1 MKVKDIKFDRRTN
14 ENIYIMEYNRDGTGD
29 VREYDI
35 KNIPQE
41 ELERSVMDICTDID
55 GSMNIYII

>member
-14 ENIYIMEYNRDGTGD
+14 ENIYIMEYNRDGTVD
-29 VREYDI
+29 VREYDV

-55 GSMNIYII
+55 GSMNIYVI

>member
-14 ENIYIMEYNRDGTGD
+14 ENIYIMEYNRDGTVD

-55 GSMNIYII
+55 GSMNIYIR

>member
-1 MKVKDIKFDRRTN
+1 MKVKDIKLDRRTN
-14 ENIYIMEYNRDGTGD
+14 ENIYIMEYNRDGTVD
-29 VREYDI
+29 VREYDV

-55 GSMNIYII
+55 GSMNIYVI

>member
-14 ENIYIMEYNRDGTGD
+14 ENIYIMEYNRDGTVD

-55 GSMNIYII
+55 GSMNIYVI

>member
-14 ENIYIMEYNRDGTGD
+14 ENIYIMEYNRDGTVD

>member
-1 MKVKDIKFDRRTN
+1 
-14 ENIYIMEYNRDGTGD
+14 MEYNRDGTVD

>member
-14 ENIYIMEYNRDGTGD
+14 ENIYIMEYNRDGTVD
-29 VREYDI
+29 VREYDV
-35 KNIPQE
+35 KNIPQN

-55 GSMNIYII
+55 GSMNIYVI

>member
-1 MKVKDIKFDRRTN
+1 MKIKDIKFDRRTN
-14 ENIYIMEYNRDGTGD
+14 ENIYIMEYNRDGTVD

-55 GSMNIYII
+55 GSMNIYVI